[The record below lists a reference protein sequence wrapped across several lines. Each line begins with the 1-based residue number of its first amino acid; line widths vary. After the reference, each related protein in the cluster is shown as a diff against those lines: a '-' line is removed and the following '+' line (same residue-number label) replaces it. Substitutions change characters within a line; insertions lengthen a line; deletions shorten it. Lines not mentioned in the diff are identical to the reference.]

1 MKRKLFIEREIIM
14 LFKNNSKKYLGLLNK
29 SGIFDNSVSEAF
41 PQTQV
46 YEVVKK
52 HLKEKNDK
60 HKKVLIYGFDGARA
74 DAMFYLIPS
83 SDQGITG
90 HNLKSPYSA
99 VTRLK
104 ESGGLFLSYA
114 GGDKSKPETIQ
125 ETSTAQGWSAIL
137 TGKWG
142 NENGVQK
149 HVTKKNSAPTILMEC
164 AENGMSALFASIWED
179 HFTIT
184 YKDEIKTAK
193 SKKLPLEFRQVG
205 DEAELQSA
213 VLSAVGSG
221 TDIIFAINE
230 FPDYNG
236 HSHGFGPDNY
246 RYVTGITNADRY
258 AFELIE
264 HIESRPEF
272 ENEDWLYLIT
282 SDHGGH
288 NRGHGTQ
295 LETDRMTFI
304 ALNKPLLK

>member
-1 MKRKLFIEREIIM
+1 M
-14 LFKNNSKKYLGLLNK
+14 LFENKSKKYLGLLDK
-29 SGIFDNSVSEAF
+29 SGIFDNPVSAAY
-41 PQTQV
+41 PQTVV
-46 YEVVKK
+46 YNAVKK
-52 HLKEKNDK
+52 HLSEKNEK
-60 HKKVLIYGFDGARA
+60 KKKVLIYGFDGARA
-74 DAMFYLIPS
+74 DSIFYLIPS
-83 SDQGITG
+83 KDKNIAG
-90 HNLKSPYSA
+90 HNLKSFYSA
-99 VTRLK
+99 VTLLK

-114 GGDKSKPETIQ
+114 GGEKNKPETIQ

-164 AENGMSALFASIWED
+164 AEDGMSALFASIWED

-193 SKKLPLEFRQVG
+193 EKDLPLEFKQVA
-205 DEAELQSA
+205 DEIQLQSA
-213 VLSAVGSG
+213 VLSAVDGG

-236 HSHGFGPDNY
+236 HSHGFGPENY

-288 NRGHGTQ
+288 NRRHGTQ
-295 LETDRMTFI
+295 QEFDRMTFI